1 MTTSGN
7 KRQKRN
13 VVYCQL
19 QNHSL
24 LVKQILF
31 TAERAEVVA
40 GSSLPLGN
48 TQDGFLPNQLRE
60 RNHEQ
65 CSTIS

>member
-19 QNHSL
+19 QKHSI
-24 LVKQILF
+24 LVRQILP

-40 GSSLPLGN
+40 GSSLPLGD
-48 TQDGFLPNQLRE
+48 TQAGLLPNQLQGE
-60 RNHEQ
+60 E
-65 CSTIS
+65 S

>member
-1 MTTSGN
+1 MTSSGN

-19 QNHSL
+19 QKHSL
-24 LVKQILF
+24 LVRQILL

-48 TQDGFLPNQLRE
+48 AQDGFLPNQLQGE
-60 RNHEQ
+60 E
-65 CSTIS
+65 S